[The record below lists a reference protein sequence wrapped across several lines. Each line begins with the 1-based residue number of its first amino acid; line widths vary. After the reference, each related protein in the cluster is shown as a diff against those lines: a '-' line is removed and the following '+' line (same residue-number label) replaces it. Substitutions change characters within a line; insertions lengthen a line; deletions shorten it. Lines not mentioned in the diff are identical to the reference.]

1 MANLSELQI
10 ILKQELIKKTA
21 EEWLHIFDGKGLP
34 CGPINSIT
42 EMFEDPQTIA
52 RNMVVDVKNK
62 KAGSFKAVGMPI
74 KFSDTKIDKTK
85 EAPVF
90 GEHTKQILLEN
101 GFSSEEVDNLIK
113 QSVVF

>member
-1 MANLSELQI
+1 MANLSELQN

-52 RNMVVDVKNK
+52 RNMIIDLKNS
-62 KAGSFKAVGMPI
+62 KARSFRAIGMPV
-74 KFSDTKIDKTK
+74 KFSDTRVEDTK
-85 EAPVF
+85 ESPTF
-90 GEHTKQILLEN
+90 GQHTIEILKRNDFTEGECAVLLKN
-101 GFSSEEVDNLIK
+101 K
-113 QSVVF
+113 VVI